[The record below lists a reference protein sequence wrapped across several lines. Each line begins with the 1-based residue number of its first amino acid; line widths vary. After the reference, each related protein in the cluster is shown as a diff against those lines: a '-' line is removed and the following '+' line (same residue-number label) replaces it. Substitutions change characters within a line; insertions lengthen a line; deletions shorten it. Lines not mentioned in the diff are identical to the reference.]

1 MFRKRVIA
9 LVLCLLAL
17 LSLAACGEKRSG
29 YYITSVGLDAR
40 TIAVSCREGDPLFET
55 LYAATQVRIA
65 DGTAAQLSTR
75 WFGENL
81 VNMEGKIDALSGMEI
96 QPGRVL
102 VVGYDPSTMPL
113 SGRDA
118 KEEPLGFDVEFAK
131 SVCELLGWEYR
142 AIPISSQDLAI
153 ELASGEVDCV
163 WGGIGAASDAG
174 VQSFT
179 YLETEY
185 VLVSRRDARVK
196 KAKAVKDKSVCYPQ
210 FAEGAA
216 ETLEIADRAATAVA
230 LGDTEACVA
239 ALQSGRCDAVL
250 TDSIAAAYYA
260 R

>member
-1 MFRKRVIA
+1 MFRKRIFA

-55 LYAATQVRIA
+55 LYAAMQVRIA

-81 VNMEGKIDALSGMEI
+81 VNMDGNIDALAGMEI

-102 VVGYDPSTMPL
+102 VVGYEASAMPL
-113 SGRDA
+113 SGRDE
-118 KEEPLGFDVEFAK
+118 KEEPQGFEVELAK

-142 AIPISSQDLAI
+142 AIPIPSQDLAI

-163 WGGIGAASDAG
+163 WGGIGASSDTG

-179 YLETEY
+179 YMETEY
-185 VLVSRRDARVK
+185 VLVSMRDARVK

-239 ALQSGRCDAVL
+239 ALKAGRCDAVL